1 MIMLDTH
8 VAVRFYEGDTRG
20 LSPRTRRD
28 LDRGDALIS
37 PIVIFELGLLH
48 EIGRIRPSA
57 AVIVQSLTEELGV
70 RVAADSFASIIS
82 EAMSL
87 AFTRDPFD
95 RLIVGHS
102 ELLKTPLITFD
113 DLIHQHYRRATH

>member
-8 VAVRFYEGDTRG
+8 VAVRFYEGEMRG

-28 LDRGDALIS
+28 LDRSDASIS
-37 PIVIFELGLLH
+37 PIVIFELEMLY

-57 AVIVQSLTEELGV
+57 AVIVRSLTDELGV
-70 RVAADSFASIIS
+70 RVAADSFASIVS
-82 EAMSL
+82 EAVSL

-113 DLIHQHYRRATH
+113 DVIHKHYRRAAH